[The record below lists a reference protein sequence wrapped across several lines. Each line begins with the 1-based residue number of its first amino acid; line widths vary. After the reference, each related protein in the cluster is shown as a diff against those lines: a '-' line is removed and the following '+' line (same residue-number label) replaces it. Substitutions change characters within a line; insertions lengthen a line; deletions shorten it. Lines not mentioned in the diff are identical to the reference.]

1 MPAITLV
8 PKAKTGKAY
17 MTRKSKELQQL
28 DQNKPKIL
36 IIGGLLGLG
45 IGVTAAYLLIQRAES
60 EGQAPRL
67 TTGDGVKLGVLV
79 FGLLRQI
86 VNL

>member
-1 MPAITLV
+1 MPAIMLV
-8 PKAKTGKAY
+8 STATTGKAY
-17 MTRKSKELQQL
+17 MTRKSKELQKL

-36 IIGGLLGLG
+36 IMGGLLGLG

-60 EGQAPRL
+60 ESQAPRL
-67 TTGDGVKLGVLV
+67 TAGDGVKLGVLV